1 MHRRG
6 REATGFAPH
15 HRGRQRI
22 KRRIHRSP
30 LEIIAAEI
38 DVVRQREGLYRMP
51 KLRIC
56 VATATL
62 AALVIAAVASA
73 ADAPA
78 PRPVVTIS
86 AQVSP
91 GQRPIPRGTPLT
103 LRLNTTFESVPA
115 GGNFVLL
122 HADYMF
128 GKGAR
133 FNGRLFPS
141 CSAAR
146 LRAAHGRLSACPPGS
161 KIGTGVATGR
171 AVAVGITSSG
181 RMTIFNG
188 PGGRSIVLNFVVIN
202 PALINATFQ
211 APIVRVH
218 GGRYAF
224 KLSTSVPPELQRILD
239 GDVVVQRIDISTGA
253 TRMIDGRRRGYYE
266 AGSCPQHGGSAI
278 HGDFEF
284 NQGASAVADE
294 SVVC

>member
-1 MHRRG
+1 MS
-6 REATGFAPH
+6 
-15 HRGRQRI
+15 
-22 KRRIHRSP
+22 RSRTVVAS
-30 LEIIAAEI
+30 AA
-38 DVVRQREGLYRMP
+38 
-51 KLRIC
+51 
-56 VATATL
+56 L
-62 AALVIAAVASA
+62 AVLVIAAVAPA
-73 ADAPA
+73 AEAPT

-91 GQRPIPRGTPLT
+91 GQRPIPQGAPLT

-115 GGNFVLL
+115 GGNFVLQR
-122 HADYMF
+122 ATYMF

-133 FNGRLFPS
+133 FNGKLFPS
-141 CSAAR
+141 CSAAK

-161 KIGTGVATGR
+161 KIGSGVATGR

-239 GDVVVQRIDISTGA
+239 GDVVVKRIDITTGA

-266 AGSCPQHGGSAI
+266 AGSCPKGGGSAI
-278 HGDFEF
+278 HGEFEF
-284 NQGASAVADE
+284 NQGMSAVADQ

>member
-1 MHRRG
+1 MSRAR
-6 REATGFAPH
+6 T
-15 HRGRQRI
+15 
-22 KRRIHRSP
+22 
-30 LEIIAAEI
+30 AA
-38 DVVRQREGLYRMP
+38 
-51 KLRIC
+51 
-56 VATATL
+56 
-62 AALVIAAVASA
+62 AAACAVLVIAAVAPA

-91 GQRPIPRGTPLT
+91 SQRPIPKGAPLT

-133 FNGRLFPS
+133 FNGKLFPS
-141 CSAAR
+141 CSAAK
-146 LRAAHGRLSACPPGS
+146 LRAAHGRLSVCPSGS

-171 AVAVGITSSG
+171 AVAVGVTSSG

-188 PGGRSIVLNFVVIN
+188 PGGRSIVLNFVVLN
-202 PALINATFQ
+202 PALINATFE
-211 APIVRVH
+211 APIVRLH
-218 GGRYAF
+218 GGGRYAF

-239 GDVVVQRIDISTGA
+239 GDVVVKSIDITTGA

-266 AGSCPQHGGSAI
+266 AASCPQHGGSAI
-278 HGDFEF
+278 HGEFEF

>member
-1 MHRRG
+1 MPR
-6 REATGFAPH
+6 P
-15 HRGRQRI
+15 RI
-22 KRRIHRSP
+22 A
-30 LEIIAAEI
+30 IAA
-38 DVVRQREGLYRMP
+38 
-51 KLRIC
+51 
-56 VATATL
+56 TTL
-62 AALVIAAVASA
+62 AALAIAAVAPA

-91 GQRPIPRGTPLT
+91 SQRPIPKNASLT

-115 GGNFVLL
+115 GGNFVLQ
-122 HADYMF
+122 HADYRF

-141 CSAAR
+141 CSAAKI
-146 LRAAHGRLSACPPGS
+146 RAAHGRLSVCPKGS

-171 AVAVGITSSG
+171 AVSVGITSSG
-181 RMTIFNG
+181 KMTIFNG
-188 PGGRSIVLNFVVIN
+188 PGGRSIVLNFLVIN

-211 APIVRVH
+211 APIVRLH

-224 KLSTSVPPELQRILD
+224 KLSTSVPPELQRVLD
-239 GDVVVQRIDISTGA
+239 GDVVVKRIDITTGA

-266 AGSCPQHGGSAI
+266 AASCPAHGGSAI
-278 HGDFEF
+278 HGSFEF
-284 NQGASAVADE
+284 NQGASATADA